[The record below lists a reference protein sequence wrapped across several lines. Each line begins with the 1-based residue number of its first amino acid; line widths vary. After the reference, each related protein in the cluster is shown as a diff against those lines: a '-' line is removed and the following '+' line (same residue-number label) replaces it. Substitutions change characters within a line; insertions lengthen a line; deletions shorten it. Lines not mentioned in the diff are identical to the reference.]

1 MIAKYKKR
9 VYVFVVSDATGMTAE
24 RVIRA
29 ALVQF
34 SEIEPRFK
42 KFTFV
47 RERERIREILD
58 SAERLEAMVIYSLAS
73 LKTRKWLRAESRTR
87 SVYTI
92 DLLGPPLKLMEKL
105 WNVVPDFRP
114 GILGGPN
121 GETMRLAESIDF
133 TLKHDDGQNIQSID
147 QAELIILGISRTSKT
162 PTSLF
167 ISCNFNLK
175 VANFPIILGTKYP
188 KRYVLHPHGRLDS
201 PSHRNGRRTSAV
213 ADSNTPVKSAI
224 RIWSTSKKNCDT
236 PIKSSADLADCT
248 WSMSPTFPLKRSPMI
263 SWKVSPT
270 PELRAG
276 NLLTHKYSDDFEA

>member
-121 GETMRLAESIDF
+121 GETMRSAESIDF
-133 TLKHDDGQNIQSID
+133 TLKHDYGQNIQSID

-175 VANFPIILGTKYP
+175 VANFPIILGDEIPETIRSAPSRKIGFTITP
-188 KRYVLHPHGRLDS
+188 KRAAYIRRRRLQYAGEVRYTDMEY
-201 PSHRNGRRTSAV
+201 
-213 ADSNTPVKSAI
+213 I
-224 RIWSTSKKNCDT
+224 KK
-236 PIKSSADLADCT
+236 
-248 WSMSPTFPLKRSPMI
+248 
-263 SWKVSPT
+263 
-270 PELRAG
+270 ELRYS
-276 NLLTHKYSDDFEA
+276 HKVFSRLSGLHVVDVTDLSIEEIANDIMESVSYTGTEGR

>member
-1 MIAKYKKR
+1 MVTKYKKR

-34 SEIEPRFK
+34 SDIDPKFK

-58 SAERLEAMVIYSLAS
+58 SAEQLEAVVIYSLAS
-73 LKTRKWLRAESRTR
+73 LGTRKWLRAENRTR

-114 GILGGPN
+114 GILSGPD

-133 TLKHDDGQNIQSID
+133 TLKHDDGQNIASID
-147 QAELIILGISRTSKT
+147 QAELMILGISRTSKT

-167 ISCNFNLK
+167 LSCNFNLR
-175 VANFPIILGTKYP
+175 VANYPIILGDQIPEAIFHAPARMIGFTITP
-188 KRYVLHPHGRLDS
+188 KRAAYIRRRRLQYAGEVLYTDIEH
-201 PSHRNGRRTSAV
+201 
-213 ADSNTPVKSAI
+213 I
-224 RIWSTSKKNCDT
+224 KK
-236 PIKSSADLADCT
+236 
-248 WSMSPTFPLKRSPMI
+248 
-263 SWKVSPT
+263 
-270 PELRAG
+270 ELRYS
-276 NLLTHKYSDDFEA
+276 HKVFSKLSGLHVVDVTDLSIEEIANDIMESVSAY